1 MNPTTPAIGDE
12 LSDER
17 ILEIAKFTQSA
28 APGLY
33 GYVMAITLARAIIA
47 ADRAARPA
55 TGVPAGYWLAPM
67 HADHWMCEAAHFGP
81 NCAEDAM
88 RGSDREFWEANFAAM
103 RDSWLS
109 RHPSPNGEDR
119 EVERDTQRLDW
130 LQRDMLFSEP
140 TGIAW
145 EDGAFCFPYLV
156 SGAGGSGGGV
166 GMARFRSLRE
176 AIDAARAAGGEEQK

>member
-1 MNPTTPAIGDE
+1 MNPTTPASGDE

-55 TGVPAGYWLAPM
+55 TGVPAAGYWLAPM
-67 HADHWMCEAAHFGP
+67 EPDTEMMSAASLHTFSVQWKR
-81 NCAEDAM
+81 A
-88 RGSDREFWEANFAAM
+88 

-119 EVERDTQRLDW
+119 EMERAIWCKHCGEGTVPGYCRL
-130 LQRDMLFSEP
+130 RKS
-140 TGIAW
+140 
-145 EDGAFCFPYLV
+145 
-156 SGAGGSGGGV
+156 
-166 GMARFRSLRE
+166 RE
-176 AIDAARAAGGEEQK
+176 IMPVDCAAIQSDAARAAGGEEQK